1 MWSREQNKLMRW
13 RTKWFSIKYSGG
25 TEKDTKKARPSNTR
39 ITGNAQNIR
48 QKNAAEERFLFN
60 VNVKIINATLTLL
73 LKVPT
78 QKVRFSLHKNKISKT
93 NFKSFPNQRSDFF
106 FLHIHKTSK
115 HLFMLS
121 ISFQSHLIRYSGT
134 GRTFK
139 DNQRALEHL
148 RHSESTG
155 ALGHSEGTQKAL
167 GGHLG
172 TWALGHSGTRGLK
185 ALWHSDT

>member
-1 MWSREQNKLMRW
+1 MY
-13 RTKWFSIKYSGG
+13 I
-25 TEKDTKKARPSNTR
+25 
-39 ITGNAQNIR
+39 
-48 QKNAAEERFLFN
+48 
-60 VNVKIINATLTLL
+60 
-73 LKVPT
+73 
-78 QKVRFSLHKNKISKT
+78 
-93 NFKSFPNQRSDFF
+93 
-106 FLHIHKTSK
+106 K
-115 HLFMLS
+115 HLFIVI
-121 ISFQSHLIRYSGT
+121 ISFQSHLIGYSGT